1 MNNEQ
6 PVYQSFLAEDLCSFI
21 AYKRALARRYVTE
34 ERALS
39 LFDRYLVEMSVCQLH
54 AITPALID
62 TFLSS
67 RTRNQPRSYNHLV
80 GVVRRF
86 FHWMVCQE
94 RIHASPVRTPLRR
107 TTAQRRP
114 FLLSREQVQQ
124 LLLVAADLPD
134 NARAPMRGES
144 YVLIFTL
151 LYGLGLRVGEVSRL
165 QVRDV
170 DVERQ
175 LLVIRETKFSK
186 SRLVPFGPKI
196 GERIA
201 QYLEKCTQN
210 RGSFLPD
217 NPVFSFIN
225 GKPIHPCTIS
235 PTFHRL
241 VLSLNLDIPP
251 GTRPPCV
258 HSLRHSFAVGTLLR
272 WYRTGIDPGT
282 RLTHL
287 ATFLGHVDPISTA
300 VYLTITPDL
309 LQEAGRR
316 FEQFGS
322 PEQGRA

>member
-1 MNNEQ
+1 MNKEQ
-6 PVYQSFLAEDLCSFI
+6 PIFQSFLADDLCAFI

-39 LFDRYLVEMSVCQLH
+39 LFDRYLVKMGVCQLH
-54 AITPALID
+54 AITPELIE

-86 FHWMVCQE
+86 FRWMICQE
-94 RIHASPVRTPLRR
+94 RISMSPVRTQLRR
-107 TTAQRRP
+107 TTGQRRP
-114 FLLSREQVQQ
+114 FLLNRDQILQ
-124 LLLVAADLPD
+124 LLEVAARLPD

-165 QVRDV
+165 HFQDV
-170 DVERQ
+170 DVKRQ

-186 SRLVPFGPKI
+186 SRLVPFGPKL

-201 QYLEKCTQN
+201 QYLVKCIQK
-210 RGSFLPD
+210 RGPFLPD
-217 NPVFSFIN
+217 SPVFSFIKGN
-225 GKPIHPCTIS
+225 PVHPCTIS
-235 PTFHRL
+235 QTFHKL
-241 VLSLNLDIPP
+241 VPSLNLDIPP
-251 GTRPPCV
+251 GMRPPCV

-272 WYRTGIDPGT
+272 WYRTGVDPGT
-282 RLTHL
+282 RLMHL
-287 ATFLGHVDPISTA
+287 ATFLGHVDPTSTA
-300 VYLTITPDL
+300 VYLTITADL

-316 FEQFGS
+316 FEQFAS